1 MVRILALENGQKFKA
16 SLVIV
21 LMRLCPSGNKR
32 RGGGGEKRGAK
43 RKGEERKEGKEDK
56 KVEFLPLKPLFSLP
70 PSPAS
75 LSLSPLFSSALPS
88 FLSPSLSM
96 RVLRKVRR

>member
-32 RGGGGEKRGAK
+32 RGGGGKRGAK

-75 LSLSPLFSSALPS
+75 LSLSLL
-88 FLSPSLSM
+88 LSPPFLPLSLP
-96 RVLRKVRR
+96 VYAGA